1 MKEAG
6 MDRSL
11 FINMYIYLQA
21 VEDQESACERSRN
34 RHCCLVNTVNVL
46 ALVADN
52 WTQENAAI
60 KEARVHIA
68 VC

>member
-1 MKEAG
+1 MIINGRRRRIEEVDMKEAG

-52 WTQENAAI
+52 
-60 KEARVHIA
+60 
-68 VC
+68 